1 MTLQLTLLDITGADT
16 GVRAEIQWLPVA
28 NLSPHPDNP
37 RLIYRQDIIDTIA
50 DSIRGGGFKPEYA
63 LLVRPIE
70 QGYQVI
76 SGHTR
81 LKAAQQAGCSVLPC
95 WVKDLDDEAAFME
108 LVLANNQG
116 ELTPLEY
123 GMHVLK
129 YVELSEGGR
138 GKKGGLSEY
147 ARVVGKAK
155 DTISGV
161 KLAAEV
167 FSKLSDRSDS
177 LLEKSTHL
185 AAIHKAPEA
194 DWPWLVGEL
203 VEQGWSVRQTES
215 AVEAIDGL
223 EVDERLRDWLK
234 PRQYKKQAVAEAV
247 KGGQSDI
254 VHRVTR
260 WSKTAV
266 DCLEKLEESRP
277 VWLFKDCLAPDGG
290 ESKDA
295 VSAKEPYRETLN
307 PREMFLSKLVG
318 IGHPS
323 DKKILDLQ
331 SSILNYLNKCDSAY
345 EQWLASQQDAEESRR
360 QAEAAAKAESER
372 RASYTPD
379 GYNSDFRE
387 CDLGIGF
394 ADLILTDP
402 PYLLSNDGFTLRS
415 GKEVSVNKNFDD
427 VRGVA
432 LAPSDWVPV
441 IADWLRPGGVLIAT
455 CTLHILR
462 ELWDECQK
470 AGLETE
476 REQGIWYK
484 SNSPPQMM
492 PDRLRPD
499 FEYIF
504 IAFKPG
510 DKFFFGYDDYR
521 ERYGDQ
527 PSRTFDI
534 PQCGG
539 KERLGWHDTQ
549 KPLDL
554 FDKLITLYSPVDGLV
569 VDPFAGSG
577 TAAVSSKRLQRRC
590 VWIEKDPSHFSKAE
604 NRIASSPFF
613 WEV

>member
-1 MTLQLTLLDITGADT
+1 MTFQLTLLDITGADT
-16 GVRAEIQWLPVA
+16 GARAEIQWLPVA
-28 NLSPHPDNP
+28 NISPHPDNP

-50 DSIRGGGFKPEYA
+50 ASIAEGGFKPEYA
-63 LLVRPIE
+63 LLVRPLE
-70 QGYQVI
+70 SGYQVI

-116 ELTPLEY
+116 ELSPLEY

-167 FSKLSDRSDS
+167 YSKLSDQSDC
-177 LLEKSTHL
+177 LLDKSTHL
-185 AAIHKAPEA
+185 AAIHKAPST
-194 DWPWLVGEL
+194 DWAWLAGEL
-203 VEQGWSVRQTES
+203 VEQGWSVKQTEA
-215 AVEAIDGL
+215 AVKAIEGL
-223 EVDERLRDWLK
+223 EVDERLYGWLD
-234 PRQYKKQAVAEAV
+234 PQQYKKQAVAEAV

-277 VWLFKDCLAPDGG
+277 IWLFKDCLAPAGG
-290 ESKDA
+290 GSKNA
-295 VSAKEPYRETLN
+295 ISAKEPYRETLN
-307 PREMFLSKLVG
+307 PREMFLEQLAG

-331 SSILNYLNKCDSAY
+331 SSILSYLDKCDAAY
-345 EQWLASQQDAEESRR
+345 ERWQASQQDAEAARK

-372 RASYTPD
+372 RAFYTPD
-379 GYNSDFRE
+379 GHNSDFRE
-387 CDLGIGF
+387 CDLGAGF

-427 VRGVA
+427 ARGVA

-441 IADWLRPGGVLIAT
+441 VADWLRPGGVLVAT

-462 ELWDECQK
+462 ELWDEASK

-476 REQGIWYK
+476 REQAIWYK
-484 SNSPPQMM
+484 SNSPPQMS

-521 ERYGDQ
+521 DRYGDQ
-527 PSRTFDI
+527 PSRTFNI

-554 FDKLITLYSPVDGLV
+554 FDKLITLYCPVDGLV

-577 TAAVSSKRLQRRC
+577 TTAVSAKRLQRRC
-590 VWIEKDPSHFSKAE
+590 AWIEKDSSHFSKAE